1 MVVLPVGV
9 LLQRALWPAAVIA
22 AAGLAGAASGA
33 RDVQARGASALT
45 LYSIPAQAQYADNQ
59 DDRGRGEGHNPFGNY
74 AGAATAARTSEARY
88 GPFAGDESIIA
99 YDLYSDVTLKKKAGT
114 SIVVCQYGLDKAAS
128 CDVSFQLSHGS
139 LTGVASFG
147 YLDPGFT
154 FSISGGTSGYR
165 GTTGD
170 VAVAQSQAA
179 RKNEP
184 LPLYAV
190 PSTLL
195 VDAQVLTFKLN
206 APAAPRERSLGV
218 YSYPVHQQFVNNN
231 DDEARGDTE
240 NPFGV
245 IQFAQCQGLG
255 RAPKHRCVA
264 AIIARERAVIEAHDN
279 GPYAGDE
286 TVFLFDIYPNANRK
300 PTVGAAEL
308 TCQYAFDKV
317 GFCDVQYQLGGGLL
331 VASGTFSF
339 DAKSFTLP
347 VTGGSGSYAGAKG
360 DVTVTP
366 GPHGTQHLAF
376 MLTS

>member
-1 MVVLPVGV
+1 MTRVDVFSRVLWS
-9 LLQRALWPAAVIA
+9 AAAVAVA
-22 AAGLAGAASGA
+22 ACLAPTVLAS
-33 RDVQARGASALT
+33 RDVHAASALT
-45 LYSIPAQAQYADNQ
+45 LYSVPSQAQYADNQ

-74 AGAATAARTSEARY
+74 AGAATAAKTSEARY
-88 GPFAGDESIIA
+88 GPFAGDESITA

-114 SIVVCQYGLDKAAS
+114 SVVVCQYGLDKAAS
-128 CDVSFQLSHGS
+128 CEVSFQLSQGT
-139 LTGVASFG
+139 LTGVVSFG
-147 YLDPGFT
+147 FLDPGFA
-154 FSISGGTSGYR
+154 FSLSGGTSGYR
-165 GTTGD
+165 GTTGE

-179 RKNEP
+179 RKNEA
-184 LPLYAV
+184 LPLYAL
-190 PSTLL
+190 PATLL

-206 APAAPRERSLGV
+206 TPAGTKQRRLGL

-245 IQFAQCQGLG
+245 IEFAQCQGLG
-255 RAPKHRCVA
+255 RAPKHTCVS
-264 AIIARERAVIEAHDN
+264 AILAKERAVIEAHDN

-286 TVFLFDIYPNANRK
+286 TVFLFNLYPNANRK
-300 PTVGAAEL
+300 QTIGAAEL
-308 TCQYAFDKV
+308 TCQYAFEKV
-317 GFCDVQYQLGGGLL
+317 GFCDVQYQAQDGTL

-347 VTGGSGSYAGAKG
+347 VTGGSGAYAGAKG

-376 MLTS
+376 TLTA